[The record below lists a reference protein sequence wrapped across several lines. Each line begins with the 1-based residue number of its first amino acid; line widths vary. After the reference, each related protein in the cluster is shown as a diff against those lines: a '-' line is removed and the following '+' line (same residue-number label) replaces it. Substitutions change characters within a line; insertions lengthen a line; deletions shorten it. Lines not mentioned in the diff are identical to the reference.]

1 MVGLLELRE
10 NDMKLLSVEQTAGL
24 LQVSRQTIDRMIS
37 EGVLP
42 AILLRSGRR
51 KKVWR
56 IREEVL
62 ERWLLQH
69 EKQTTKAHGGRNG
82 KVENESHENAA

>member
-1 MVGLLELRE
+1 
-10 NDMKLLSVEQTAGL
+10 MKLLNLNDSAKIMG
-24 LQVSRQTIDRMIS
+24 VSRQTTMRMIT

-42 AILLRSGRR
+42 AICLRSGKR

-62 ERWLLQH
+62 ERWILVR
-69 EKQTTKAHGGRNG
+69 ERQTAKG
-82 KVENESHENAA
+82 